1 MPKRKIEQYEHKDQE
16 RVNNPP
22 VGMVTPQTDPD
33 TKKKKT
39 YNHDPHIDPQ
49 LNWAGKK
56 ENSSFEVDTVSLHV
70 HERIDPKTIIESVKK
85 DTDEGGQLPLF
96 QTKKPL
102 REAIEF
108 YKHKQAWSNRLIA
121 GDSLLVMN
129 SLIEKEGMEGRIQTV
144 FIDPPYGISYG
155 SNFQPFTNNRIVKD
169 KNDNDL
175 SSEPEMIKAFRD
187 TWELGTHSYLSYMRD
202 RIKLCHKLINESGSI
217 FIQISDENLHF
228 VRNILDEI
236 FGAENFM
243 SQINFQTKIPLG
255 SKYLS
260 NINDYLVW
268 YSKDKSKVKFSK
280 LFKKREIDS
289 GSYPYIELENGEIKK
304 FNPKKDSELLND
316 KNNKLFRILDLVS
329 SGYGQSCYYD
339 FEFNGEIIKAH
350 SSGRSWKTHKE
361 GMQNLIK
368 KNRLVKYGKA
378 FGYKLYFDDYPVSEL
393 HNTWNDTVNSFL
405 KREYVVQTNP
415 IVIKRCIL
423 MTSDPGDLVFDPT
436 CGSGTTAFVA
446 EDLGRRWITCDTSR
460 VSLFIARKRLMTS
473 TFNYYQLSYPED
485 GVQSGFVYNEIPHTT
500 LGSIAN
506 NEIPKKEYLI
516 DQPKIDKNKIRVSG
530 PFTYEAVPS
539 LTVKNFNES
548 DKLDNTDDLTLGRS
562 GETFNQ
568 SDWKD
573 ELLRTGIRV
582 KSGDVIQ
589 FSRVETLKGTKY
601 IQAEGQ
607 TKEDQPKKVFI
618 VFGPKHA
625 PLEQKVVELAWTEAR
640 SFKPDILLFC
650 AFQFDEEAAKD
661 IDELTPEIAGM
672 QLLKV
677 QMNTDLLTDGL
688 RKKRS
693 SNQSFWLVGHPDI
706 KVHKCNDEKIKVE
719 VLGFDYY
726 NPKTGNIESG
736 SKKNIAM
743 WMLDADYDERC
754 IYPSQIFFPL
764 SGTSDGWIKLA
775 KNLRAEI
782 DLNKIETYNGTSSL
796 EFEPGN
802 QIAIKI
808 IDDRGIESLKIIRM

>member
-1 MPKRKIEQYEHKDQE
+1 
-16 RVNNPP
+16 
-22 VGMVTPQTDPD
+22 
-33 TKKKKT
+33 
-39 YNHDPHIDPQ
+39 
-49 LNWAGKK
+49 
-56 ENSSFEVDTVSLHV
+56 
-70 HERIDPKTIIESVKK
+70 
-85 DTDEGGQLPLF
+85 
-96 QTKKPL
+96 
-102 REAIEF
+102 
-108 YKHKQAWSNRLIA
+108 
-121 GDSLLVMN
+121 
-129 SLIEKEGMEGRIQTV
+129 
-144 FIDPPYGISYG
+144 
-155 SNFQPFTNNRIVKD
+155 
-169 KNDNDL
+169 
-175 SSEPEMIKAFRD
+175 
-187 TWELGTHSYLSYMRD
+187 
-202 RIKLCHKLINESGSI
+202 
-217 FIQISDENLHF
+217 
-228 VRNILDEI
+228 
-236 FGAENFM
+236 
-243 SQINFQTKIPLG
+243 
-255 SKYLS
+255 
-260 NINDYLVW
+260 
-268 YSKDKSKVKFSK
+268 
-280 LFKKREIDS
+280 
-289 GSYPYIELENGEIKK
+289 
-304 FNPKKDSELLND
+304 
-316 KNNKLFRILDLVS
+316 
-329 SGYGQSCYYD
+329 
-339 FEFNGEIIKAH
+339 
-350 SSGRSWKTHKE
+350 
-361 GMQNLIK
+361 
-368 KNRLVKYGKA
+368 
-378 FGYKLYFDDYPVSEL
+378 
-393 HNTWNDTVNSFL
+393 
-405 KREYVVQTNP
+405 
-415 IVIKRCIL
+415 

-764 SGTSDGWIKLA
+764 SGTNDGWIKLA